1 MRSNFT
7 QFTTPQ
13 MRVLSDDQITSIYLA
28 ALEIL
33 ERTGMKID
41 SKETLQFLAD
51 HGALVGPENRV
62 RIPAYLV
69 ERALKT
75 VPPRVVL
82 CNRDGERKLF
92 LEDNNVYF
100 GCNPDNPD
108 YIDPYTGVRRPMT
121 SLDGKDMATVIDYCY
136 NIEFVLNACFSA
148 DVPRHVAD
156 RVIIRQMMLYMRKPI
171 GFSCTNADSL
181 LDIIDMAAI
190 VAGGYEELRMNPYIF
205 HIQEPISPLSHDGN
219 TMKEI
224 KICAEKGVPLVYY
237 PMPMAGATA
246 PATLA
251 GMLAQNLAEAF
262 TGMVVHQLTKPGAPF
277 ISGGVAS
284 IMDMKTTRFSY
295 GAPEMSLSVAALT
308 DILHYFK
315 IPVWGTAGCVDSKT
329 VDQQAAAEIAIS
341 CLMSGLSGA
350 NLIHDTGLMDQATVT
365 CPEVLLLADEIQGMV
380 RRILKGIPVTDETL
394 ALDVVNDIGNGG
406 SYITHE
412 HTYKFFREFWVP
424 SLFDRSVLQKG
435 QTMPSL
441 SERLNEKARY
451 IIENHEVPA
460 LPSDKLKDLLE
471 LEKKWLG

>member
-7 QFTTPQ
+7 QFTTPR
-13 MRVLSDDQITSIYLA
+13 MRVLSDDQINSIYLA

-41 SKETLQFLAD
+41 SRETLQFLAD
-51 HGALVGPENRV
+51 HGALVGPGNRV
-62 RIPAYLV
+62 RIPAFLV

-82 CNRDGERKLF
+82 CSREGERKLF

-108 YIDPYTGVRRPMT
+108 YIDPYTGERRPFT
-121 SLDGKDMATVIDYCY
+121 SIDGKDLATIIDYCP
-136 NIEFVLNACFSA
+136 NIDFVLNACFSS
-148 DVPRHVAD
+148 DVPRDVAD

-190 VAGGYEELRMNPYIF
+190 VAGGYEELRMSPYIF

-219 TMKEI
+219 AMKEV
-224 KICAEKGVPLVYY
+224 KICAEKGIPLVYY

-277 ISGGVAS
+277 LSGGVAS

-295 GAPEMSLSVAALT
+295 GAPEMSLSVAGLT
-308 DILHYFK
+308 DILHYLK
-315 IPVWGTAGCVDSKT
+315 IPVWGTAGCVDAKT

-350 NLIHDTGLMDQATVT
+350 NLIHDTGLMDQATVIA
-365 CPEVLLLADEIQGMV
+365 PEVLLLANEIQGMV
-380 RRILKGIPVTDETL
+380 RKILGGIHVSDEDL
-394 ALDVVNDIGNGG
+394 ALDAVNDIGNGA
-406 SYITHE
+406 SYISHE
-412 HTYKFFREFWVP
+412 HTFKYFRDFWVP
-424 SLFDRSVLQKG
+424 TLFDRSVLQKG
-435 QTMPSL
+435 QTLPSL
-441 SERLNEKARY
+441 TERLNEKARY
-451 IIENHEVPA
+451 VIENHEVPP
-460 LPSDKLKDLLE
+460 LPPDKLNDLLQ